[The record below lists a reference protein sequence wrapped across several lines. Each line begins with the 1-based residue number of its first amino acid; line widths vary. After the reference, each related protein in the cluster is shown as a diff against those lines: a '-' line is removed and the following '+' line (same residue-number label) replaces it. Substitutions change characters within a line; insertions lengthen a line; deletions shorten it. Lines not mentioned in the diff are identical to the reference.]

1 MRPNRWIDRD
11 EFEYNMFFDFQDL
24 KNLDDHVIKSMIKR
38 FFSNAWFDAEEAW
51 TASKQN

>member
-24 KNLDDHVIKSMIKR
+24 KKIPKLWPQQKEKHAKKKQES
-38 FFSNAWFDAEEAW
+38 FSELMNA
-51 TASKQN
+51 QRQLY